1 MQLQA
6 RDLTMLYIFEV
17 LESNY
22 FKFGWTERHN
32 AYDRI
37 QNGFWTNIHPEELCY
52 KGDPERPEKLAPSN
66 LNIILLFEGGS
77 NLESV
82 IKSLFFPECGE
93 FWRKEELINM
103 VDMLLLMTEQVSLPT
118 RPRFQNTV
126 NLEKLACC
134 TGHWHVCFKCGQ
146 KFKRFDKL
154 MQHKRDKHEA
164 ARFKC
169 ICGKD
174 FPRKGNL
181 DRHVLNSCKKRA

>member
-1 MQLQA
+1 MIISTFSLQA
-6 RDLTMLYIFEV
+6 MVRVLVHHPLQDIIDGSPEDML
-17 LESNY
+17 LEQVWSDVARLY
-22 FKFGWTERHN
+22 SPCPAPWPCSPWGW
-32 AYDRI
+32 
-37 QNGFWTNIHPEELCY
+37 WTCWQ
-52 KGDPERPEKLAPSN
+52 S
-66 LNIILLFEGGS
+66 S
-77 NLESV
+77 CWTST
-82 IKSLFFPECGE
+82 SE

-118 RPRFQNTV
+118 RPRFQNTI

-134 TGHWHVCFKCGQ
+134 TGHWHACFKCGQ